1 MPKKESQAFRM
12 RIRVYAGARML
23 GPGKIQL
30 LEFIDA
36 TGSLSEAA
44 KQMGMS
50 YMRAWTLVQELN
62 RDPARGMVAMS
73 RGGSSRGTASVTAF
87 GKKILGLYKQM
98 DCAATRAAGVYGRK
112 LAELLK

>member
-1 MPKKESQAFRM
+1 
-12 RIRVYAGARML
+12 ML

-50 YMRAWTLVQELN
+50 YMRAWSLVQELN
-62 RDPARGMVAMS
+62 RDPKRAMVSMS
-73 RGGSSRGTASVTAF
+73 RGGSSGGTASVTTF
-87 GKKILGLYKQM
+87 GKKVLQLYKQM
-98 DCAATRAAGVYGRK
+98 DSAATKAAGVYGRR